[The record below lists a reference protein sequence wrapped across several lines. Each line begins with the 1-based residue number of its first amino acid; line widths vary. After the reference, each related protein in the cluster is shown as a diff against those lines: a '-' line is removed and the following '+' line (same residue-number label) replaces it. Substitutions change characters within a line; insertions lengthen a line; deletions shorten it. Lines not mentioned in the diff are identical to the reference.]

1 MSIDQDVRPSV
12 AVVLDGLGP
21 GPELDA
27 VLDEFSA
34 AALAGEDLAA
44 YLRACARQQAR
55 AESRTLTAM
64 HHLGRAR
71 AGSTE
76 RYSGCDE
83 FSGDEVAAVL
93 CWSRSMA
100 TRKLGLAEDLEVR
113 LPAVGEAVW
122 EGRLDVVRASR
133 LCEWT
138 RDVPDDLARHV
149 GDVLLPVAAGMPL
162 GELIDRI
169 EQVVIELDPGW
180 AARREAKARRNGR
193 LILQANPSGT
203 ATLSLVDVAATSGLA
218 MRDRVDALAA
228 AVRSLGVLTPVG
240 VLRKEVAERLLD
252 GSLAGLDDRAV
263 AVLLAAEYHAPGD
276 DAGPGDDPGPDDP
289 SGGPGDGGPSGGPG
303 GGGPGG
309 GGAGGGGPSGGPSGG
324 PGDGESGD
332 GGPSD
337 VRADDDSS
345 STGGSDDDG
354 GNPVAGAAAGTGT
367 NPGQGLLDLPDL
379 PDPAGE
385 ARDPEPF
392 PLLLEGPEPGPGRV
406 RAGVGEVRLRLT
418 TALGLDDLPGQVPG
432 YGIVLARQARQLL
445 GRHRRGEWRVVCTDD
460 QGRLQHVLL
469 ARRRPHRPR
478 PGGSGQR
485 CRAIVELHVPTTLL
499 AALDPRDHGAWAALL
514 AELQRRL
521 AELPLAGGPP
531 TATVADLYRRR
542 PRVEIDRW
550 TRVRDRCCV
559 APACRRRAQA
569 SDLDHTLDHAFGGP
583 SLDWNLGVLDRHHH
597 RAKHHGGWTVHQ
609 PAPGHFRWRTRA
621 GIRHT
626 TRPKKIL
633 QEPVAPRPAVRP
645 RPLPDDGPAW
655 ADDDHPDWRACYRR
669 RTGLA
674 EPQRTMPGPA
684 VHPDG
689 DPPPF

>member
-1 MSIDQDVRPSV
+1 M
-12 AVVLDGLGP
+12 AAVLDGLDP

-27 VLDEFSA
+27 VLEGLSA

-76 RYSGCDE
+76 RYSGYDE

-100 TRKLGLAEDLEVR
+100 TRKLGLADDLEVR

-149 GDVLLPVAAGMPL
+149 AEVLLPVAASLPI

-228 AVRSLGVLTPVG
+228 AVRGLGVLTPIG

-276 DAGPGDDPGPDDP
+276 DPGPDDP
-289 SGGPGDGGPSGGPG
+289 SDGGPSGRGPDNRGPDGPG
-303 GGGPGG
+303 GGDPRDHGPGG
-309 GGAGGGGPSGGPSGG
+309 SGPGDRGPSDRGPSDRGPSSDEPEREPQRSGGGDEPGATRGTAGGGPSGG
-324 PGDGESGD
+324 PGDG
-332 GGPSD
+332 
-337 VRADDDSS
+337 A
-345 STGGSDDDG
+345 
-354 GNPVAGAAAGTGT
+354 
-367 NPGQGLLDLPDL
+367 GQGLLDLPGL
-379 PDPAGE
+379 VGE
-385 ARDPEPF
+385 PEPF
-392 PLLLEGPEPGPGRV
+392 PALLDGPEPGPGRV
-406 RAGVGEVRLRLT
+406 RAGVGEVRLRLS

-432 YGIVLARQARQLL
+432 YGTVLADHARTLVS
-445 GRHRRGEWRVVCTDD
+445 RYRRGEWRVVCTDD

-478 PGGSGQR
+478 PGRSGQR

-499 AALDPRDHGAWAALL
+499 AALTPTGHGPWAALL
-514 AELQRRL
+514 AELQARL
-521 AELPLAGGPP
+521 AELPRAGGPP
-531 TATVADLYRRR
+531 AATAADLYRRR

-559 APACRRRAQA
+559 APACRRRAQH
-569 SDLDHTLDHAFGGP
+569 SDLDHTLDHAWGGP

-621 GIRHT
+621 GIHHT
-626 TRPKKIL
+626 TRPRKIL
-633 QEPVAPRPAVRP
+633 HEPVAPRPAATP
-645 RPLPDDGPAW
+645 RPLPDDEPAW
-655 ADDDHPDWRACYRR
+655 TDDDHPDWRTRYRR
-669 RTGLA
+669 ATGLA
-674 EPQRTMPGPA
+674 EPEVTAPA
-684 VHPDG
+684 VHPDD

>member
-1 MSIDQDVRPSV
+1 MV
-12 AVVLDGLGP
+12 AALLDALGP
-21 GPELDA
+21 GPELDS
-27 VLDEFSA
+27 LLEELSA
-34 AALAGEDLAA
+34 AALSGEDLAA

-55 AESRTLTAM
+55 SESRTLTAM

-76 RYSGCDE
+76 RYQGRDE

-100 TRKLGLAEDLEVR
+100 TRKLGLADDLEVR
-113 LPAVGEAVW
+113 LPAVGQAVW
-122 EGRLDVVRASR
+122 EGRLDLARASR

-138 RDVPDDLARHV
+138 RDLPDDLARHV
-149 GDVLLPVAAGMPL
+149 CDVLLPDAESMTV

-169 EQVVIELDPGW
+169 EQLVIELDPDW
-180 AARREAKARRNGR
+180 AARREARARRNGR

-203 ATLSLVDVAATSGLA
+203 ATLSLVDVAAMSGLA

-228 AVRSLGVLTPVG
+228 AVRGLGVLTPIG
-240 VLRKEVAERLLD
+240 TLRKEVAGRLLD
-252 GSLAGLDDRAV
+252 GSLAGLDGRAV

-276 DAGPGDDPGPDDP
+276 DPGGNDDPGPDDP
-289 SGGPGDGGPSGGPG
+289 GPDGPCSGPSDGGPSDGGPSGGGP

-309 GGAGGGGPSGGPSGG
+309 EAKCEPRQGPSG
-324 PGDGESGD
+324 
-332 GGPSD
+332 SD
-337 VRADDDSS
+337 DCRGT
-345 STGGSDDDG
+345 TGGSAGDEPRGPGRGDPGSGDPAG
-354 GNPVAGAAAGTGT
+354 GAAAGAGTG
-367 NPGQGLLDLPDL
+367 PGQGLLDLPDL

-385 ARDPEPF
+385 AGDPEPF
-392 PLLLEGPEPGPGRV
+392 PRLFDGPEPGPGRV
-406 RAGVGEVRLRLT
+406 RAGVGEVRLRLS

-432 YGIVLARQARQLL
+432 YGMVLARQARQLL

-460 QGRLQHVLL
+460 QGRLRHVLL
-469 ARRRPHRPR
+469 ARRRPGQPR

-485 CRAIVELHVPTTLL
+485 CRAIVELQVLTTLL
-499 AALDPRDHGAWAALL
+499 AALDPADHGGWASLL
-514 AELQRRL
+514 AELQQRL
-521 AELPLAGGPP
+521 AELPREGGPP
-531 TATVADLYRRR
+531 AATAGDFSRRR

-559 APACRRRAQA
+559 APACRRRAQS
-569 SDLDHTLDHAFGGP
+569 SDLDHTVDHALGGP

-597 RAKHHGGWTVHQ
+597 RAKHHGGWTLHQ

-626 TRPKKIL
+626 TRPRKIL
-633 QEPVAPRPAVRP
+633 QEPVAPRPAACP

-655 ADDDHPDWRACYRR
+655 TDDDHPDWRTRYTRA
-669 RTGLA
+669 TGLA
-674 EPQRTMPGPA
+674 DPRRTETRPA
-684 VHPDG
+684 AHPDD